1 MAPLREIILRC
12 GGGISELM
20 RESTPTPEQGSLPLN
35 RISTQ
40 WSVVHNPGHFLI
52 RYAASVRSYLE
63 ALLKNL
69 QEADDVS
76 QEFFLSVVANGF
88 VRANADR
95 GRFRDY
101 LKISVHNAAMSHL
114 RRKRQQPGLID
125 ASVMQ
130 FVTAAPDLSEEEAW
144 LANWRQC
151 LLDRVWR
158 AIESH
163 EHSAPE
169 SLYHTVLR
177 QSVDHPEADSTQL
190 ADRVSSQIGRP
201 LRADAFR
208 KQLSRSRRM
217 FAELLVKEVAETLEN
232 ATPELVEDELR
243 ETGLLHFIQPF
254 LPPDWRERGELMDV
268 P

>member
-1 MAPLREIILRC
+1 MSDSNPILEP
-12 GGGISELM
+12 GG
-20 RESTPTPEQGSLPLN
+20 LPLN

-40 WSVVHNPGHFLI
+40 WSLVHNPGHFLI

-63 ALLKNL
+63 ALLKDL

-88 VRANADR
+88 VRADPDR

-130 FVTAAPDLSEEEAW
+130 FLAAAPDVHEEEAW

-151 LLDRVWR
+151 LLERVWR

-163 EHSAPE
+163 EHSTPE
-169 SLYHTVLR
+169 NLYHTVLR
-177 QSVDHPEADSTQL
+177 QSVDHPELDSAEL

-201 LRADAFR
+201 LRADAYR
-208 KQLSRSRRM
+208 KQLSRARRM

-232 ATPELVEDELR
+232 ATPELVEEELR

-254 LPPDWRERGELMDV
+254 LPPDWRERGQLMDV
-268 P
+268 DPRSS